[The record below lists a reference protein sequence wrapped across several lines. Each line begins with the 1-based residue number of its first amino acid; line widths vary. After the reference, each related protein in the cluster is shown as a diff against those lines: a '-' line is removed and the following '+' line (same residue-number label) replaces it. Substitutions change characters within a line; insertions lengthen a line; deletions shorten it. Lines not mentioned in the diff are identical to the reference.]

1 MKNIILLIFSTGV
14 LALYGCFFKFNS
26 EKNNKNIGNHQFQT
40 LNTNYSSNIKLQSS
54 NTKVMHSD
62 IKNIV
67 YDMFK
72 KNKDYVVLFS
82 LFSYAQ
88 GYSDNG
94 TICVLVKKDNTGTMF
109 YFTPN
114 SNKYNKQ
121 HDLSKT
127 TITEFKKLLQKSVS
141 LSDYKHPS
149 FGGIKYEFVYALKHG
164 TTDIQ
169 VVKTLKMLNP
179 ALGGEEAK
187 DYLNIIDAF
196 KKLLN

>member
-1 MKNIILLIFSTGV
+1 MKNIILIFSIFV
-14 LALYGCFFKFNS
+14 LALYGCFLKFNS
-26 EKNNKNIGNHQFQT
+26 GNNNKNISSNQLQIS
-40 LNTNYSSNIKLQSS
+40 NTNYSSNTKSQSS
-54 NTKVMHSD
+54 KAEVISSD

-67 YDMFK
+67 YDLFK
-72 KNKDYVVLFS
+72 KNKDYVLLFS
-82 LFSYAQ
+82 LFSYSQ

-109 YFTPN
+109 YFEPN
-114 SNKYNKQ
+114 SNKYNNER
-121 HDLSKT
+121 DLSKA
-127 TITEFKKLLQKSVS
+127 TITEFKKLLQKSIS

-164 TTDIQ
+164 TTDIR

-187 DYLNIIDAF
+187 DYLNIIEAF
-196 KKLLN
+196 KRLLN